1 MRGNIALPRFWR
13 QALDALKE
21 LDLTRIQL
29 STDGALSQ
37 PIWDNRR
44 FPPPP
49 IAKLFRDRWESL
61 QVTVIHN
68 MFSDLEG
75 KVRFDKETNASY
87 IGMELDHHY
96 FQQQKVNNERFLD
109 SWDVIGDHLH
119 EQIECFV
126 LQAHNPQIREEARVW
141 RAGQCSHHHRWGL
154 HYMHR

>member
-1 MRGNIALPRFWR
+1 MRGNIALPLFWR

-37 PIWDNRR
+37 PIWDSRH

-49 IAKLFRDRWESL
+49 IPKLFRDRWESL

-68 MFSDLEG
+68 MLSDLEG

-87 IGMELDHHY
+87 IDMELDNHY
-96 FQQQKVNNERFLD
+96 FQQQK
-109 SWDVIGDHLH
+109 
-119 EQIECFV
+119 
-126 LQAHNPQIREEARVW
+126 
-141 RAGQCSHHHRWGL
+141 
-154 HYMHR
+154 